1 MNAGSAPIVKDLV
14 LAGGGHSHVIVLKR
28 FGMRPMPGVRITLIC
43 RDVETPYSGMLPG
56 HIAGHYTHDEIHI
69 DLGPLARFANAR
81 FYRDEVVGLDP
92 IDRQVI
98 CRNRPPVPYDVL
110 SIDIGSAPPTDDVP
124 GAKGA
129 VVPVKPI
136 GNFVARWA
144 ALVERV
150 LATEAP
156 VRIGVVG
163 AGAGGVE
170 MVLAMRHGLRSRLR
184 ETGGNPDRLSF
195 ELFAGGTEVLSRK
208 PPRVRAAF
216 ARVLAERD
224 VRVHLDA
231 WVDRVTPG
239 ALHAAGLTGG
249 AEAGA
254 GDGTVSAAG
263 YPCVLHTAGG
273 AVHEFDEVLW
283 VTAAGAQGWLAASG
297 LATDEDGFA
306 AVHPTLESTSHPGVF
321 AAGDCAAVLEHPR
334 EKAGVFAVRQ
344 GPPLEKNLRR
354 ALRGLPLKPFAP
366 QRRYLSLIST
376 GDRSAV
382 ATRGG
387 ALVFEGDWVWRWKD
401 WIDRWFMRKFA
412 DLPDMVDDARLELP
426 DGIAGDDAINE
437 LSAIAMRCGGCGAKV
452 GATVLARVM
461 NDIKP
466 VARGDVLIGLA
477 DPDDAAVVETPPG
490 KVMVHTVDSFRAMID
505 DPYLF
510 GRVAANHSL
519 GDIFAMGA
527 EPQTALALAT
537 LPYGIE
543 SQVEDT
549 LWQMM
554 TGATEVLREAGCA
567 LVGGHTSEGAEL
579 ALGFAVS
586 GLIDRGEILRKGGMR
601 PGDRLIVTKPLGT
614 GALFAADMR
623 HKARGAWIAAALEMM
638 QQSNR
643 AGALCLHRRGASA
656 CTDVT
661 GFGLLGHLVEMVR
674 ASGVDVELDLRTIPS
689 LPGALDTLAAGI
701 TSSLQP
707 QNLRLR
713 RAVRDLDG
721 AADDP
726 RWPLLF
732 DPQTAGGLLA
742 SVPDSESR
750 ACVDELRSLGY
761 EHTSVIGRTLPRGN
775 ALEPITLLR

>member
-1 MNAGSAPIVKDLV
+1 MNSAAPPIVKDLV

-28 FGMRPMPGVRITLIC
+28 FGMKPMPGVRVTLIC

-56 HIAGHYTHDEIHI
+56 LVAGHYTHDEIHI

-81 FYRDEVVGLDP
+81 FYHDEVVGVDP
-92 IDRQVI
+92 VERRVF

-110 SIDIGSAPPTDDVP
+110 SIDIGSAPLTHDVP
-124 GAKGA
+124 GAQGV

-136 GNFVARWA
+136 GNFVHRWN
-144 ALVERV
+144 ALVGRV
-150 LATEAP
+150 LATEGP

-170 MVLAMRHGLRSRLR
+170 MVLAMRHGLRAQLR
-184 ETGGNPDRLSF
+184 DAGGNPDRLSF
-195 ELFAGGTEVLSRK
+195 DLFTGGTGVLPRK
-208 PPRVRAAF
+208 PPGVRAAF
-216 ARVLAERD
+216 ARILTERG

-231 WVDRVTPG
+231 WIDRVTPG
-239 ALHAAGLTGG
+239 ALHVAGLTGG
-249 AEAGA
+249 TESVGGGIAS
-254 GDGTVSAAG
+254 DGG

-273 AVHEFDEVLW
+273 AVHELDEVVW
-283 VTAAGAQGWLAASG
+283 VTAAGAQPWLAASG
-297 LATDEDGFA
+297 LATDEGGFV

-321 AAGDCAAVLEHPR
+321 ASGDCAAVLEHPR

-344 GPPLEKNLRR
+344 GPALERNLRR
-354 ALRGLPLKPFAP
+354 ALCGLALMPFVP

-376 GDRSAV
+376 GERRAV

-387 ALVFEGDWVWRWKD
+387 AFVLEGDWVWRWKD
-401 WIDRWFMRKFA
+401 WIDRRFMRKFA
-412 DLPDMVDDARLELP
+412 DLPEMTEEAKLDLP
-426 DGIAGDDAINE
+426 RGLADGDAIGE

-461 NDIKP
+461 NEIEP
-466 VARGDVLIGLA
+466 VVRNDVLIGLA

-490 KVMVHTVDSFRAMID
+490 KVVVHTIDSFRAMID

-510 GRVAANHSL
+510 GRIAANHSL
-519 GDIFAMGA
+519 GDIFAMGG
-527 EPQTALALAT
+527 EPQSALAVAT

-549 LWQMM
+549 LRQMM
-554 TGATEVLREAGCA
+554 TGATEVLRDAGA
-567 LVGGHTSEGAEL
+567 SLVGGHTSEGAEL

-586 GLIDRGEILRKGGMR
+586 GLIDNDSILRKGGMR

-614 GALFAADMR
+614 GTLFAADMR
-623 HKARGAWIAAALEMM
+623 GKARGAWIAAALDMM
-638 QQSNR
+638 QQSNQAAAR
-643 AGALCLHRRGASA
+643 CLHRWGASA

-674 ASGVDVELDLRTIPS
+674 ASDVDVALELRTIPL
-689 LPGALDTLAAGI
+689 LPGALDTVAAGI
-701 TSSLQP
+701 MSSLQP

-713 RAVRDLDG
+713 RAVRNLDEASG
-721 AADDP
+721 DP

-742 SVPDSESR
+742 SVAEDHVE
-750 ACVDELRSLGY
+750 ACVEELRALGY
-761 EHTSVIGRTLPRGN
+761 SYTSRIGWVTVRGDS
-775 ALEPITLLR
+775 AEPITLLD